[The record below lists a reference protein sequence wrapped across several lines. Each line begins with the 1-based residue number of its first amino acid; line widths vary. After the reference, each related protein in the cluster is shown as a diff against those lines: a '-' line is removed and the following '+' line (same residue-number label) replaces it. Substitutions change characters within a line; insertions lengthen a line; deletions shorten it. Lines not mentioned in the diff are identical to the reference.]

1 MIISDDLEKLL
12 KILPIEISK
21 TIEKYSN
28 KNQLLEIV
36 MDLGKKPEARFSD
49 HVYYISNKN
58 INWQD
63 INYCIKRLGKFNIDN
78 RTGIKNTLHR
88 ISSIN
93 NRNGQIIG
101 LTYRVG
107 RAVLGNINIIRDLL
121 EIGHSILILGR
132 PGVGKTTA
140 IREIARI
147 LADEIGKRV
156 VIIDTSNEI
165 AGDSD
170 IGHFS
175 IGRAR
180 RMQVKHPQLQHQVM
194 IEAIENHMPEVI
206 IIDEISTELEAI
218 AARTIAERG
227 VQLIGTAHGNS
238 LENLIR
244 NSTLSDLI
252 GGIQYVTLGD
262 EEARKRGT
270 QKSIL
275 ERKSFPTFNI
285 VIEIHQLYSWRIHE
299 DVEKNVDRILQ
310 GYKPILQDR
319 FINLDNKHIIKYS
332 QYNNNNENF
341 NNNKPKL
348 NYIKQDSNHF
358 FYEFINKNVNINH
371 KIYLYLHSLSYK
383 QTQYCIDNMELPIT
397 LTKTLDNANAI
408 LGLRIQTKNTPKLR
422 EIAKNKRIPIYVIS
436 NETVPQLIKILK
448 NIINSYDLKKVY
460 KNTHIFDSLKEMRMA
475 ILNIVLSKNQTVEL
489 IPRIGYI
496 RKYQHLLAEY
506 FNLYAI
512 SVGKEPF
519 RRLRIYPRYL
529 V

>member
-12 KILPIEISK
+12 KFLPIEISK
-21 TIEKYSN
+21 TIEKYPN
-28 KNQLLEIV
+28 RNQLLEIV

-49 HVYYISNKN
+49 HVYYISNRN

-63 INYCIKRLGKFNIDN
+63 INYCIRRLGKFNLDN

-93 NRNGQIIG
+93 NREGQVIG

-156 VIIDTSNEI
+156 IIIDTSNEI

-180 RMQVKHPQLQHQVM
+180 RMQVKNPQLQHQVM

-285 VIEIHQLYSWRIHE
+285 LIEIHQLYSWRIHQ
-299 DVEKNVDRILQ
+299 DVEQNVDRILQ

-332 QYNNNNENF
+332 KYNNNENL
-341 NNNKPKL
+341 NNNKSKL
-348 NYIKQDSNHF
+348 NLLQEYSGHSSQNLIDN
-358 FYEFINKNVNINH
+358 NISH

-383 QTQYCIDNMELPIT
+383 QTQSCIDNMQLPII
-397 LTKTLDNANAI
+397 LTKSLDNADAI

-422 EIAKNKRIPIYVIS
+422 EIAKNKKLPIYVIS
-436 NETVPQLIKILK
+436 NETIPQLIKVLK

-460 KNTHIFDSLKEMRMA
+460 KNTHIFDSLREMRMA

-489 IPRIGYI
+489 LPRIGYI
-496 RKYQHLLAEY
+496 RKYQHILAEY
-506 FNLYAI
+506 FNLYTI

-529 V
+529 A

>member
-21 TIEKYSN
+21 TIEKYPN
-28 KNQLLEIV
+28 RNQLIEIV

-49 HVYYISNKN
+49 HVHYISNKN

-63 INYCIKRLGKFNIDN
+63 INYCLRKLGKFNADN

-93 NRNGQIIG
+93 NREGQIIG

-156 VIIDTSNEI
+156 IIIDTSNEI

-206 IIDEISTELEAI
+206 IIDEISTELEAL

-285 VIEIHQLYSWRIHE
+285 VIEIHQLHSWRIHQ
-299 DVEKNVDRILQ
+299 DVEQNVDRILQ

-319 FINLDNKHIIKYS
+319 FINLDNKHIIKYNK
-332 QYNNNNENF
+332 YNNNQILDNNKTKLNGKKEYSSHLF
-341 NNNKPKL
+341 HDLINNNV
-348 NYIKQDSNHF
+348 NTNHQ
-358 FYEFINKNVNINH
+358 
-371 KIYLYLHSLSYK
+371 IYLYLHSLSYK
-383 QTQYCIDNMELPIT
+383 QTQSCIDNLQLPMI
-397 LTKTLDNANAI
+397 LTKTLDNANVI
-408 LGLRIQTKNTPKLR
+408 LGLRMQTKNTPQLR
-422 EIAKNKRIPIYVIS
+422 EVAKNKKIPIYVIS
-436 NETVPQLIKILK
+436 NETTPQLIKVLK
-448 NIINSYDLKKVY
+448 NIINSYNLKKVY

-475 ILNIVLSKNQTVEL
+475 IVNIVFSKNQIVEL
-489 IPRIGYI
+489 LPRIGYI
-496 RKYQHLLAEY
+496 RKYQHILAGY

-519 RRLRIYPRYL
+519 RRLRIYPRFL
-529 V
+529 E